1 MGKVKDIYTAE
12 CVVCG
17 DAYPLAR
24 KTVAGYDTCTDCG
37 EYEAIQERAN
47 WCIAPGS
54 NKSNYV
60 LVTDPAILKTYNPK
74 RTA

>member
-1 MGKVKDIYTAE
+1 MGNIKDRLVAY

-24 KTVAGYDTCTDCG
+24 KTKAGKDTCMTCG
-37 EYEAIQERAN
+37 DIRATEARST
-47 WCIAPGS
+47 WCVAPGS

-74 RTA
+74 RT